1 MTATPLEGNPTL
13 RKRIYTGFWLVGLG
27 LGAMAA
33 YFGASAP
40 ANDEPNWL
48 VPTTAAYAFVGAA
61 VGFTAQQNVRG
72 VRGGQV

>member
-1 MTATPLEGNPTL
+1 MNPTPLEGQPAL
-13 RKRIYTGFWLVGLG
+13 RKKVYTVFWLVGLA

-33 YFGASAP
+33 FFGASNDKAP
-40 ANDEPNWL
+40 DWL

-72 VRGGQV
+72 VTGGKV